1 MKPESLL
8 WLTLLA
14 FLEIDLS
21 MRYLQFQATSAEEF
35 QQLSDRGLR
44 RKLNNDESFA
54 DRCGKVAW
62 LGSFWND
69 LEVWK
74 IV

>member
-21 MRYLQFQATSAEEF
+21 MRYLQFQATKAREL
-35 QQLSDRGLR
+35 QQLSDRDLR

-54 DRCGKVAW
+54 DRYGEFTYLV
-62 LGSFWND
+62 GNFFGT
-69 LEVWK
+69 
-74 IV
+74 I